1 MSVNRRFFLKSS
13 AVAAIPAFLPVASSF
28 ANESNSNNRVAG
40 NSIIKFFG
48 DGEMFEPA
56 EYISELQKAHTSNAI
71 VRDRY
76 GLGGVVE
83 AMEKKFVEITGKEQ
97 AIYMPSGTM
106 ANQFAIA
113 TLCGENTK
121 VFVQDT
127 SHVYRDE
134 ADAAQSVFGKR
145 LMPLAKDETFFTA
158 QQLQEAIAS
167 LSEQEVFK
175 SGVGAVSI
183 ENPVRRT
190 SERMVPIGEIK
201 KISSFCRS
209 NNIGLH
215 LDGARVYM
223 ASAWS
228 GISVKEYCSYF
239 DTVYISLYKY
249 FGAAGGAILCGE
261 KSVIDKMPHL
271 IKIHGGNMY
280 SNWTNAAMAL
290 YRLEGFEQRLQDSIK
305 QANELF
311 SALNKTKSFKIS
323 PLDGG
328 TNIYK
333 MELAKEIDGKKMQEK
348 LRTAYDIRIGLPNDK
363 NVGQLTVNETILYQP
378 VDYIIKAFKKSAD

>member
-1 MSVNRRFFLKSS
+1 MPVNRRIFLKSS
-13 AVAAIPAFLPVASSF
+13 AIAAMPAFLPITSSF
-28 ANESNSNNRVAG
+28 ANESHNRVAD

-48 DGEMFEPA
+48 DGEMFEPG
-56 EYISELQKAHTSNAI
+56 EYINELQKAHAANAI

-76 GLGGVVE
+76 GQGGVVE
-83 AMEKKFVEITGKEQ
+83 ALEKKFVEITGKEK

-106 ANQFAIA
+106 ANQFAIT

-121 VFVQDT
+121 IFVQDT

-134 ADAAQSVFGKR
+134 ADAAQSIFGKR

-158 QQLQEAIAS
+158 LQLREAIAS
-167 LSEQEVFK
+167 LPQQEVFK

-183 ENPVRRT
+183 ENPVRRA
-190 SERMVPIGEIK
+190 SERIVPIEEIK
-201 KISSFCRS
+201 EISSYCRS
-209 NNIGLH
+209 NSIGLH
-215 LDGARVYM
+215 LDGARLYM

-228 GISVKEYCSYF
+228 GVSIKEYCSYF

-261 KSVIDKMPHL
+261 KRLIDKMPHL

-290 YRLEGFEQRLQDSIK
+290 YRIEGFEKRLQDAIQ

-311 SALNKTKSFKIS
+311 SALNKTKFFKIS
-323 PLDGG
+323 SLGGG
-328 TNIYK
+328 TNIYS
-333 MELAKEIDGKKMQEK
+333 MELAREIDAKKMQEK
-348 LRTAYDIRIGLPNDK
+348 LRTAYGIRIGLPNDK
-363 NVGQLTVNETILYQP
+363 NMGQLTVNETILYQP
-378 VDYIIKAFKKSAD
+378 VDYIINAFKKSIN

>member
-1 MSVNRRFFLKSS
+1 MPVNRRIFLKSS
-13 AVAAIPAFLPVASSF
+13 AIAAMPAFLPITSSF
-28 ANESNSNNRVAG
+28 ANESHNRVAD

-48 DGEMFEPA
+48 DGEMFEPG
-56 EYISELQKAHTSNAI
+56 EYINELQKAHAANAI

-76 GLGGVVE
+76 GQGGVVE
-83 AMEKKFVEITGKEQ
+83 ALEKKFVEITGKEK

-106 ANQFAIA
+106 ANQFAIT

-121 VFVQDT
+121 IFVQDT

-134 ADAAQSVFGKR
+134 ADAAQSIFGKR

-158 QQLQEAIAS
+158 LQLREAIAS
-167 LSEQEVFK
+167 LPQQEVFK

-183 ENPVRRT
+183 ENPVRRA
-190 SERMVPIGEIK
+190 SERIVPIEEIK
-201 KISSFCRS
+201 EISSYCRS
-209 NNIGLH
+209 NSIGLH
-215 LDGARVYM
+215 LDGARLYM

-228 GISVKEYCSYF
+228 GVSIKEYCSYF

-261 KSVIDKMPHL
+261 KRLIDKMPHL

-290 YRLEGFEQRLQDSIK
+290 YRIEGFEKRLQDAIQ

-311 SALNKTKSFKIS
+311 SALNKTKFFKIS
-323 PLDGG
+323 PLGGG
-328 TNIYK
+328 TNIYS
-333 MELAKEIDGKKMQEK
+333 MELAREIDAKKMQEK
-348 LRTAYDIRIGLPNDK
+348 LRTAYGIRIGLPNDK
-363 NVGQLTVNETILYQP
+363 NMGQLTVNETILYHP
-378 VDYIIKAFKKSAD
+378 VDYIINAFKKSIN